1 MLTDT
6 AGIHHVTGIVRDAQ
20 ANVNFYAT
28 TLGLRLV
35 KQTVNLNEKF
45 TRHLFYGDE
54 TGSPGTALTFFP
66 YPAEEP
72 GRPGTPQIRT
82 ASLVIPSEA
91 VDYWA
96 DRLTDRGVEVDGPF
110 ERFDE
115 TVVRFSDPDGT
126 DLELVTGESSVDP
139 WADGPVPAER
149 AVRGIHGVTLHSTNP
164 FVTASVLDTLG
175 FDLVAQEGDR
185 VRYRAPGDRATV
197 VDLLDRD
204 GEFGREGA
212 GSIHHVAV
220 RVDDEAQLYEW
231 HDLFRERG
239 YDVSRVKDRHVFQS
253 LYVREP
259 GGILFELATDGPG
272 LTFDVDTETLGRSL
286 YLPPW
291 LEEDRE
297 MIQNQLRPLDLPA
310 GVGGDNGDDGD
321 DGDDGGDGE
330 GTAGVGPG
338 SDGGSN

>member
-6 AGIHHVTGIVRDAQ
+6 AGIHHITGIVRDAQ
-20 ANVNFYAT
+20 ANVDFYAT

-35 KQTVNLNEKF
+35 KQTVNFNEKF

-82 ASLVIPSEA
+82 ASLVIPPDA
-91 VDYWA
+91 VDYWM
-96 DRLTDRGVEVDGPF
+96 DRLADRGVDVDGPF

-115 TVVRFSDPDGT
+115 TVIRFSDPDGT
-126 DLELVTGESSVDP
+126 DLELVTGESSVEP

-149 AVRGIHGVTLHSTNP
+149 AIRGIHGVTLHSTNP

-220 RVDDEAQLYEW
+220 RVEDEAQLYEW

-239 YDVSRVKDRHVFQS
+239 YDVSRVKDRHVFHS

-272 LTFDVDTETLGRSL
+272 LTFDVDPEALGQSL

-297 MIQNQLRPLDLPA
+297 MIESQLRPLDLPV
-310 GVGGDNGDDGD
+310 GVGDDAGD
-321 DGDDGGDGE
+321 E
-330 GTAGVGPG
+330 GNVGVGPR
-338 SDGGSN
+338 SDDGLN